1 MGDSGNDADH
11 GTHYTHAAMEE
22 DDFISKTRRK
32 RHMTDLQVA
41 GAALVKLS
49 PEQLARMQL
58 PEELREAVLECKRY
72 TKHEAIRR
80 QMQYIGRIMRNIDAG
95 PILAQLAALEA
106 PSKRQTA
113 LFHVAERWRQD
124 LLADPASIALFVKEF
139 PSADPDRLRELV
151 TAAQEEKRG
160 AKPPKNFRELFHVL
174 NALVQDHSGKR
185 P

>member
-1 MGDSGNDADH
+1 
-11 GTHYTHAAMEE
+11 MEE
-22 DDFISKTRRK
+22 DDFISKSERK
-32 RHMTDLQVA
+32 RQMTGLQVA

-49 PEQLARMQL
+49 PEQLARLRL

-95 PILAQLAALEA
+95 PILSQLAALEA
-106 PSKRQTA
+106 PSRRQTA

-124 LLADPASIALFVKEF
+124 FLADPESIDLFVKEF
-139 PSADPDRLRELV
+139 PAADPARLRELV
-151 TAAQEEKRG
+151 AAAKEEKRA
-160 AKPPKNFRELFHVL
+160 AKPPRNFRELFHVL
-174 NALVQDHSGKR
+174 NALVQDHSGKA